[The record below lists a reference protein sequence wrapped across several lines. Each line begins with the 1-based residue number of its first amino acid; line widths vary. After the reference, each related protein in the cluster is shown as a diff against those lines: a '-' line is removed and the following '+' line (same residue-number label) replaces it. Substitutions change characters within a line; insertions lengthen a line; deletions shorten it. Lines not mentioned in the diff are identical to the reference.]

1 MQCVSVLVCVSSFFL
16 FCFSEVK
23 LLFIDASDA
32 AAAAGSKEIVL
43 AFFMIIRHHNAIA
56 LVVGGRAAG
65 GGKAEKIF
73 IKFFCHFAL
82 RLTDPALRVC
92 EPGPVRYQFLG
103 WRRTFHPSLKGKGF
117 CIPP

>member
-23 LLFIDASDA
+23 LLFIDASDAA

-82 RLTDPALRVC
+82 RLTDPALRVSTGTGSVSVSWV
-92 EPGPVRYQFLG
+92 EKNF
-103 WRRTFHPSLKGKGF
+103 
-117 CIPP
+117 PPLP